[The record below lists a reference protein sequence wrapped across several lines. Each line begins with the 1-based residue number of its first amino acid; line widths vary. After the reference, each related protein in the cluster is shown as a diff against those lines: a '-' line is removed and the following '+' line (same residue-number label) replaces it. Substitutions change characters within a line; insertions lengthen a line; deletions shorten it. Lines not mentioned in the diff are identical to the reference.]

1 MSTQGET
8 QGSRILLVEDDAI
21 IALRQRK
28 LLEENGYR
36 VETVHSGKKALA
48 TALDPERSIE
58 LILMDIDLGP
68 GMDGTEVAERVLA
81 ERDLPVVFL
90 TSHAEQEMVSR
101 VKGIT
106 RYGYVLKRSGDFVLL
121 ESIAMALELFETRQA
136 LERSRDLYRS
146 VANLTGDIIVR
157 HDAEGH
163 WTFLNNEAVR
173 RWQISVEGNTDRHF
187 METVHPEDQE
197 RTREAG
203 EWMRSSGQPVSGL
216 VNRTWTVDGWR
227 NYEWNSAPIFDAS
240 GRYLGHQ
247 ATGRDI
253 TERLEVQRQLL
264 LKDRALETAMAGV
277 AMADHRGRI
286 TYANAA
292 ALELWGF
299 DTLREVLGRRALAF
313 WKHPRDVIRFMKQL
327 GEKHQVSGR
336 LEARG
341 PKGRSFPVRVAAST
355 VTDAQGHLLSYM
367 AWFFPEEG

>member
-1 MSTQGET
+1 MSTPGPRQDK
-8 QGSRILLVEDDAI
+8 SILLVEDDAI

-28 LLEENGYR
+28 LLEENGYQ
-36 VETVHSGKKALA
+36 VETVHSGRKALTA
-48 TALDPERSIE
+48 ALDPHRSID

-68 GMDGTEVAERVLA
+68 GMEGTEVAERVLA

-90 TSHAEQEMVSR
+90 TSHAEEEMVSK

-163 WTFLNNEAVR
+163 WVFVNDEAVR
-173 RWQISVEGNTDRHF
+173 RWRISVESDSDRHF

-203 EWMRSSGQPVSGL
+203 ERMRATGRPVSGL

-227 NYEWNSAPIFDAS
+227 TYEWNSAPIFDPT
-240 GRYLGHQ
+240 GRYVGHQ

-253 TERLEVQRQLL
+253 TERLEVQRALL
-264 LKDRALETAMAGV
+264 LKDRALETAMEGI
-277 AMADHRGRI
+277 AMADPRGRI

-299 DTLREVLGRRALAF
+299 DTVKEILGRRAIAF
-313 WKHPRDVIRFMKQL
+313 WDNPREVLRFMAQV
-327 GEKHQVSGR
+327 GEQRQVSGR

-341 PKGRSFPVRVAAST
+341 VHGRSFPVRVAASA
-355 VTDAQGHLLSYM
+355 VTDEQGRLISYM
-367 AWFFPEEG
+367 ASFFPEEG